1 MNHLGTYLREVDK
14 ATDLDLRLEHTVR
27 QSILLAE
34 QVASLVV
41 TEELDAARAIAD
53 RWSELQ
59 AEAEA
64 LTIKRREVANEM
76 DAILGDS
83 MEEGQG

>member
-1 MNHLGTYLREVDK
+1 MNNYGPYLREVDK

-34 QVASLVV
+34 QVTSLVV
-41 TEELDAARAIAD
+41 TDELDAARAIAD

-59 AEAEA
+59 AEAES
-64 LTIKRREVANEM
+64 LTVKRRDVANEM
-76 DAILGDS
+76 AAILGDS
-83 MEEGQG
+83 MEEGRG